1 MCFKLVLLSHIIY
14 TYYIYI
20 YCWRWL
26 KTKKLGSQ
34 LDHMSCSNI
43 HLQVQ
48 LETRTTGLVWGG
60 YTAATIG
67 DIYLL
72 RKPPYYSHSRTFTW
86 QWNRPRQ
93 NHLKCGFSMFFL
105 LYFERYQSD
114 LPGNFETCLAI
125 PWVFYLQA
133 DSSWTSLPKRLTV
146 TNHQKGAVGILDDFF
161 GASETTILHHQKD
174 AILG

>member
-1 MCFKLVLLSHIIY
+1 
-14 TYYIYI
+14 
-20 YCWRWL
+20 
-26 KTKKLGSQ
+26 
-34 LDHMSCSNI
+34 MSCSNI

-125 PWVFYLQA
+125 PWVFL
-133 DSSWTSLPKRLTV
+133 SSGRFFMDFSAETV
-146 TNHQKGAVGILDDFF
+146 NRYEPPERRRWN
-161 GASETTILHHQKD
+161 SR
-174 AILG
+174 